1 MKIANNYTELIG
13 NTPLLRLHKLEKIKG
28 LQAELIAKI
37 ESFNPLSSVKDRL
50 AYALIS
56 EIEERGL
63 IKEGTLI
70 VEPSS
75 GNTGIGLAF
84 VCAAKGY
91 KLIIVGPETMSKERV
106 LTMKALGAEVIL
118 TPAAE
123 GMKGSIQKAKEILE
137 QNPNSVMPMQFD
149 NITNARIHRNT
160 TAVEIINDTDG
171 LVDIFVAGVGT
182 GGTVTGVGETLKT
195 HNPNVQ
201 IIAVEPKDSPVLSGG
216 APGSHKIQGI
226 GAGFIPPVFKKEFVD
241 EIYQVTNDE
250 AFTMAREI
258 SKVEGV
264 LVGISSGAALHA
276 AIEIAKRPENKGKK
290 IIVLLPDSGERYLST
305 ELFDF

>member
-250 AFTMAREI
+250 AFTMEREI

>member
-1 MKIANNYTELIG
+1 
-13 NTPLLRLHKLEKIKG
+13 
-28 LQAELIAKI
+28 
-37 ESFNPLSSVKDRL
+37 
-50 AYALIS
+50 
-56 EIEERGL
+56 
-63 IKEGTLI
+63 
-70 VEPSS
+70 
-75 GNTGIGLAF
+75 
-84 VCAAKGY
+84 
-91 KLIIVGPETMSKERV
+91 MSKERV